1 MSFGSCCVSLLY
13 IYVDEC
19 GNYLHEKCC
28 SNQTI
33 RMYDNLRHTISLCDM
48 NDTSNEREKRRYE
61 RISTIDYESQITI
74 TITFINITIVK
85 LHSFFPLSLC
95 LSLLATHCTAQ
106 TGILLHSLHCSRT
119 ISIRQFFCL
128 FFPMSSRS
136 RETTT
141 RKQVDSTHIFISSYE
156 KLYVSHNS
164 FVLID
169 HCTSHAA

>member
-1 MSFGSCCVSLLY
+1 MFDVCLLLLIDYEFGACCVSLLY

-33 RMYDNLRHTISLCDM
+33 RMYDNLRHTISLCDI

-85 LHSFFPLSLC
+85 FHSFPLPHFSVSLF
-95 LSLLATHCTAQ
+95 
-106 TGILLHSLHCSRT
+106 LLHTALPKLASSCIPCIARAPFRFDNFSVSFSQCRVGRARRRQGTSRFNT
-119 ISIRQFFCL
+119 HFHFFIWKIIC
-128 FFPMSSRS
+128 FP
-136 RETTT
+136 
-141 RKQVDSTHIFISSYE
+141 
-156 KLYVSHNS
+156 
-164 FVLID
+164 
-169 HCTSHAA
+169 